1 MMPIHHV
8 TVGDARLA
16 VHTSGS
22 GRPLVLLHAFPLDH
36 EMWRRQAELDES
48 LRLIVPDLRGFGGSA
63 GTVPTSIAELADD
76 VAGIL
81 DALHV
86 AEPAVVCGVSM
97 GGYVAQHVAARH
109 PDRVAA
115 LVLVDTKLE
124 ADSPEARAAR
134 TDLAGKVGRVGQA
147 ILADAMIPRLFAVP
161 ATTASAAAKARH
173 AENLAAVDAMI
184 RRQRVE
190 TIQAALAALGERPDM
205 IEAMQRVGV
214 PTRAT
219 SCPWR
224 RRRSST
230 ARCSSFWQTC
240 REREDVVLRVGIEPM
255 HAFFGVPVWKNMPT
269 FARVIELTGFV
280 LL

>member
-1 MMPIHHV
+1 MMPIHHI

-48 LRLIVPDLRGFGGSA
+48 LRLIVPDLRGFGASA
-63 GTVPTSIAELADD
+63 GTVPESIAELADD

-97 GGYVAQHVAARH
+97 GGYVAQHVASRH

-124 ADSPEARAAR
+124 ADTPEARAAR

-173 AENLAAVDAMI
+173 AENLAVVDAMI

-214 PTRAT
+214 PTLLIVGAEDQITPPACLEAAEQVIPNARLLIVPHAGHLVPLEAPEVFNHAVLEFLADVSRA
-219 SCPWR
+219 
-224 RRRSST
+224 
-230 ARCSSFWQTC
+230 
-240 REREDVVLRVGIEPM
+240 
-255 HAFFGVPVWKNMPT
+255 
-269 FARVIELTGFV
+269 
-280 LL
+280 

>member
-1 MMPIHHV
+1 
-8 TVGDARLA
+8 
-16 VHTSGS
+16 
-22 GRPLVLLHAFPLDH
+22 
-36 EMWRRQAELDES
+36 MWRRQAELDES

-63 GTVPTSIAELADD
+63 GTVPESIAALADD
-76 VAGIL
+76 VAGML

-134 TDLAGKVGRVGQA
+134 ADLAGKVGRVGQA

-161 ATTASAAAKARH
+161 ATTADAAAKARH
-173 AENLAAVDAMI
+173 AENVAAVDVMI
-184 RRQRVE
+184 RRQRAE

-205 IEAMQRVGV
+205 TEAMQHVGV
-214 PTRAT
+214 PTLLIVGA
-219 SCPWR
+219 
-224 RRRSST
+224 
-230 ARCSSFWQTC
+230 
-240 REREDVVLRVGIEPM
+240 EDQITPPACLE
-255 HAFFGVPVWKNMPT
+255 A
-269 FARVIELTGFV
+269 AERVIPNARLLIVPHAGHLVPLEAPEVFNRAV
-280 LL
+280 LEFLADVSRA

>member
-1 MMPIHHV
+1 MPIHHV

-36 EMWRRQAELDES
+36 DMWRRQAELDES

-63 GTVPTSIAELADD
+63 GTVPTSIAALADD
-76 VAGIL
+76 VAGML

-147 ILADAMIPRLFAVP
+147 ILADAMI
-161 ATTASAAAKARH
+161 
-173 AENLAAVDAMI
+173 

-205 IEAMQRVGV
+205 VEAMQRVGV
-214 PTRAT
+214 PTLLIVGAEDQITPPACLEAAEQVIPNARLLIVPHAGHLVPLEAPEVFNHAVLEFLAEL
-219 SCPWR
+219 S
-224 RRRSST
+224 RS
-230 ARCSSFWQTC
+230 
-240 REREDVVLRVGIEPM
+240 
-255 HAFFGVPVWKNMPT
+255 
-269 FARVIELTGFV
+269 
-280 LL
+280 